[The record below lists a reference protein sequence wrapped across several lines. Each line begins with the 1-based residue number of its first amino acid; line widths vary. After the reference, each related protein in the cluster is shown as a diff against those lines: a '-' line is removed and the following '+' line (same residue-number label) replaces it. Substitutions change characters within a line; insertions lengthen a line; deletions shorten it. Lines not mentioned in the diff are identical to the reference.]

1 MGRIGK
7 NLVAVR
13 VIASFQKNILVTIF
27 LGNIDLTRLII
38 LLLSIGASTLAS
50 VFPMNV
56 QG

>member
-38 LLLSIGASTLAS
+38 LLLSIGASTSAS